1 MLFRSRVG
9 DEMIDILGGRLNEF
23 IQAGY
28 REDNVLI
35 TLQDRYFP
43 LYDSGQSNLLVKD
56 KNGKKR
62 VDTRSLNAR
71 SMTDNYPLRLN
82 PLVNMFA
89 EIENQE
95 AIINMQSAVNDVHW
109 ILDRNGGNLKGVI
122 NMKYGKVW
130 GKYFEDYVNM
140 MANGNGNEIEDFDK
154 TINRFIGN
162 IAVSRIGLN
171 LMTSIK
177 QLVSLIPAMTR
188 GELTIPEVLS
198 ALRMV
203 TGNNTSAS
211 VNDFILENASSV
223 FYSAYNVE
231 AQSALKRDEAVGA
244 GVLKDIRETS
254 MWLTKKLD
262 GLVKKTVWLAE
273 YQKQIKKGTRHIDAV
288 SIATQ
293 LVENTQSVTDNPSL
307 AKLQMN
313 KNPLVRLS
321 FMFTNDLFQT
331 WNMITYDIPNAIRNG
346 NTKRALMESFGI
358 LLQGG
363 VIAFLAGGW
372 LGDEKDD
379 DPWWSDFL
387 GDFAVEG
394 SSYLPIAGPFL
405 QDLVRGYSSSFWQG
419 PQEGVD
425 TLKMIV
431 NQCQYWATDGKMGKD
446 YETPDWVN
454 QAVDVTEELL
464 ISPTG
469 ADRKSVV

>member
-1 MLFRSRVG
+1 
-9 DEMIDILGGRLNEF
+9 
-23 IQAGY
+23 
-28 REDNVLI
+28 
-35 TLQDRYFP
+35 
-43 LYDSGQSNLLVKD
+43 
-56 KNGKKR
+56 
-62 VDTRSLNAR
+62 
-71 SMTDNYPLRLN
+71 
-82 PLVNMFA
+82 
-89 EIENQE
+89 
-95 AIINMQSAVNDVHW
+95 
-109 ILDRNGGNLKGVI
+109 
-122 NMKYGKVW
+122 
-130 GKYFEDYVNM
+130 
-140 MANGNGNEIEDFDK
+140 
-154 TINRFIGN
+154 
-162 IAVSRIGLN
+162 
-171 LMTSIK
+171 
-177 QLVSLIPAMTR
+177 
-188 GELTIPEVLS
+188 
-198 ALRMV
+198 
-203 TGNNTSAS
+203 
-211 VNDFILENASSV
+211 
-223 FYSAYNVE
+223 
-231 AQSALKRDEAVGA
+231 
-244 GVLKDIRETS
+244 
-254 MWLTKKLD
+254 MWLTEKLD

-363 VIAFLAGGW
+363 VIALLAGGW

-431 NQCQYWATDGKMGKD
+431 NQCQYWATDGKIGKD

-469 ADRKSVV
+469 APVLMIDRMLKSMFPDGITEGVTEDANSLWYLLGSKYGKSMYKGVD